1 MRFVTDFRRVN
12 KNIVRKPYPIPRI
25 SETMQQLVDGFQ
37 FATALDLNMGYYTI
51 QLDAEESKD
60 ITTIVTEFG
69 KCRYN
74 VLPMGLVSSPVVCN
88 SNRQVQERNFDMLC
102 KKVNKHNTLFSSRGH
117 YTKTNPSSQKP
128 IRKSH
133 FDMKQNIQANTN
145 FVRGS

>member
-74 VLPMGLVSSPVVCN
+74 VLPMGLVSSPVVAIPTDK
-88 SNRQVQERNFDMLC
+88 F
-102 KKVNKHNTLFSSRGH
+102 KKETSICFAK
-117 YTKTNPSSQKP
+117 K
-128 IRKSH
+128 
-133 FDMKQNIQANTN
+133 
-145 FVRGS
+145 